1 MLYTQ
6 IDTDQLCNEV
16 QEFLDADHRFFD
28 QNEGSFEFYGE
39 RVHYVRLPDEFVL
52 TVGGETITCLRP

>member
-28 QNEGSFEFYGE
+28 QNEGVFLYYGE
-39 RVHYVRLPDEFVL
+39 SVHYVRLPDEFVL
-52 TVGGETITCLRP
+52 TIGSETITCVRP